1 MPCSLLCPC
10 RWERVG
16 NLRLTHSLSPNVR
29 NTSVAASWLPGIVER
44 SNGEGRGRAR
54 SWMFQGKSRGSRCFL
69 TGAICSPFPSLPCI
83 APHTA
88 PLCIHHLWSLAC
100 RRRHRLESE
109 LHSLQDLFRTQK
121 CQRQKIW
128 EIVLSIAL
136 ALSHIFTRGVHCS

>member
-44 SNGEGRGRAR
+44 SNGEGRAR
-54 SWMFQGKSRGSRCFL
+54 SWMFEGKSRLQMFPNRCNL
-69 TGAICSPFPSLPCI
+69 FPVSFPPCI

-88 PLCIHHLWSLAC
+88 PCIHHLWSPA
-100 RRRHRLESE
+100 RRRCRLESE
-109 LHSLQDLFRTQK
+109 LHSVQDLFRSQK
-121 CQRQKIW
+121 YQRQKNLIW
-128 EIVLSIAL
+128 EIALLIAL
-136 ALSHIFTRGVHCS
+136 ALRLIFMQGVHCP